1 MTSLPMHRFS
11 ARLGIAI
18 LAVLVL
24 TTTLA
29 VAAAAQGGDR
39 GKVEIEGG
47 ATLLTVDSGTLEA
60 LTGAGISV
68 EPLGAAQVSQS
79 AGGDVTFAFP
89 ITEGWLKASGPSA
102 RIEHRGGLSFS
113 DGKTT
118 VSVRAF
124 VINTREGIL
133 TARVVGAGVRIPL
146 LQLDLTNVQAFVFE
160 DSAILRG
167 VEASLTSTAA
177 NALNNAFG
185 TDLFAEG
192 LTVGTAEV
200 FAVLDD

>member
-1 MTSLPMHRFS
+1 MTWLPMHRFS

-39 GKVEIEGG
+39 GKAEIEGG
-47 ATLLTVDSGTLEA
+47 ATLLTVDTGTLEA

-68 EPLGAAQVSQS
+68 EPLGAAQVSQR

>member
-1 MTSLPMHRFS
+1 MTSLSLHRFGP
-11 ARLGIAI
+11 RVGIAT
-18 LAVLVL
+18 LAVVVL

-29 VAAAAQGGDR
+29 VAAAALGGDR
-39 GKVEIEGG
+39 GKAEIEGG
-47 ATLLTVDSGTLEA
+47 ATLLTVDGSTLEA
-60 LTGAGISV
+60 LTGAGIGV

-113 DGKTT
+113 DGRTT

-124 VINTREGIL
+124 VIDTSKGVL

-146 LQLDLTNVQAFVFE
+146 LQLGLANVQAFVFD

-167 VEASLTSTAA
+167 VEASFTSTAA
-177 NALNNAFG
+177 NALNDAFG
-185 TDLFAEG
+185 TDLFAQG
-192 LTVGTAEV
+192 LTVGTADV